1 MVLCYA
7 AGYAALGAGVMM
19 VSRALARVTTSSTS
33 SATLSALG
41 VSPACSKTGW
51 QRAAEMMPEPRR
63 GDFQRYLL
71 FRAFAAG
78 EGWPRRRPSKQ
89 HSD

>member
-19 VSRALARVTTSSTS
+19 VSRAGACDDFEHVEHHLIGYWGLAGMLEDWL
-33 SATLSALG
+33 A
-41 VSPACSKTGW
+41 
-51 QRAAEMMPEPRR
+51 RAAEMMPEPRR
-63 GDFQRYLL
+63 GDLQRYLL

-78 EGWPRRRPSKQ
+78 EGWPRRRPPQQ
-89 HSD
+89 HSA

>member
-19 VSRALARVTTSSTS
+19 VSRALVRVTTSSTS
-33 SATLSALG
+33 STTLSVIG

-51 QRAAEMMPEPRR
+51 HEP
-63 GDFQRYLL
+63 
-71 FRAFAAG
+71 
-78 EGWPRRRPSKQ
+78 PR
-89 HSD
+89 